1 MSLPLK
7 YLDRRERGEMYQVSQ
22 GEIIAISVVECA
34 KFLNI
39 QSIEM
44 CDVHLNWSFETTN
57 DMYQCRLWIG
67 NVVMSFSVLS
77 PMLATQSMT

>member
-22 GEIIAISVVECA
+22 GEIIEISAVECE
-34 KFLNI
+34 KHLNI
-39 QSIEM
+39 PSIKM

-57 DMYQCRLWIG
+57 DVYQYR
-67 NVVMSFSVLS
+67 S
-77 PMLATQSMT
+77 